1 MNQKLSLMNIDKY
14 IIKLSEQ
21 AVHASTMSGSYS
33 TTKKNSVLYNISKN
47 LDINTN
53 KIIKSNNIDIRN
65 AQKKGLSDSMIDRL
79 VLNKQSIISM
89 CEGLAKIIKIPDSVY
104 RTTKSV
110 KQKSGIM
117 VSQMRVPLGVI
128 GIIYE
133 SRPNVTIDA
142 AGLCL
147 KSGNSVILRGGS
159 ESINSNKALMV
170 SIKKALKD
178 CKYHQHSVQLI
189 DTIDRKAVTSLLSMD
204 KYIDVIIPRGGKGLI
219 EKVISCSKIPMIK
232 HLDGNC
238 HVFIDKKADFKKA
251 LSIVI
256 NSKTQRYGV
265 CNAMETLLVHKD
277 FPKKFLSIIL
287 NELLE
292 NNVEIRGCKNILKM
306 NTNIIPASVDD
317 WYKEYLAPI
326 VSIKIVKNID
336 EAINHISKYGSM
348 HTDAIVSSDKKSID
362 QFKKRVNSSSIMI
375 NTSTRYADGFEYG
388 LGAEIGISTDKLH
401 ARGPVGLIG
410 LTNLKYI
417 VDSKG
422 KIRN

>member
-1 MNQKLSLMNIDKY
+1 MNIDKY

-110 KQKSGIM
+110 KHKSGIM

-189 DTIDRKAVTSLLSMD
+189 DIIDRKAVTSLLSMD

-292 NNVEIRGCKNILKM
+292 NNVEIRGCKNTLKM

>member
-287 NELLE
+287 DELLE

>member
-21 AVHASTMSGSYS
+21 AVDASTMSGSYS

-189 DTIDRKAVTSLLSMD
+189 DIIDRKAVTSLLSMD

-287 NELLE
+287 DELLE

-348 HTDAIVSSDKKSID
+348 HTDAIISSDKKSID

>member
-21 AVHASTMSGSYS
+21 AVDASTMSGSYS

-189 DTIDRKAVTSLLSMD
+189 DIIDRKAVTSLLSMD

>member
-21 AVHASTMSGSYS
+21 AVDASTMSGSYS

-189 DTIDRKAVTSLLSMD
+189 DIIDRKAVTSLLSMD

-287 NELLE
+287 DELLE

>member
-1 MNQKLSLMNIDKY
+1 MNIDKY

-21 AVHASTMSGSYS
+21 AVDASTISGSYS

-189 DTIDRKAVTSLLSMD
+189 DIIDRKAVTSLLSMD

-287 NELLE
+287 DELLE

-348 HTDAIVSSDKKSID
+348 HTDAIISSDKKSID

>member
-1 MNQKLSLMNIDKY
+1 MNIDKY

-238 HVFIDKKADFKKA
+238 HVFIDKKADFRKA

-292 NNVEIRGCKNILKM
+292 NNVEIRGCKNTLKM

>member
-1 MNQKLSLMNIDKY
+1 MNIDKY

-21 AVHASTMSGSYS
+21 AVDASTMSGSYS

-189 DTIDRKAVTSLLSMD
+189 DIIDRKAVTSLLSMD

-287 NELLE
+287 DELLE

>member
-1 MNQKLSLMNIDKY
+1 MNIDKY

-21 AVHASTMSGSYS
+21 AVHASAMSGSYS

-79 VLNKQSIISM
+79 ILNKQSIISM

-238 HVFIDKKADFKKA
+238 HVFIDKKADFRKA

-292 NNVEIRGCKNILKM
+292 NNVEIRGCKNTLKM

>member
-21 AVHASTMSGSYS
+21 AVDASTMSGSYS

-287 NELLE
+287 DELLE

>member
-1 MNQKLSLMNIDKY
+1 MNIDKY

-21 AVHASTMSGSYS
+21 AVDASTMSGSYS

-189 DTIDRKAVTSLLSMD
+189 DIIDRKAVTSLLSMD

-348 HTDAIVSSDKKSID
+348 HTDAIISSDKKSID

>member
-1 MNQKLSLMNIDKY
+1 MNIDKY

-189 DTIDRKAVTSLLSMD
+189 DIIDRKAVTSLLSMD

-238 HVFIDKKADFKKA
+238 HVFNDKKADFRKA

>member
-21 AVHASTMSGSYS
+21 AVHASAMSGSYS

-287 NELLE
+287 DELLE

>member
-1 MNQKLSLMNIDKY
+1 MNIDKY

-21 AVHASTMSGSYS
+21 AVDASTMSGSYS

-189 DTIDRKAVTSLLSMD
+189 DIIDRKAVTSLLSMD

-238 HVFIDKKADFKKA
+238 HVFIDKKADFRKA

-292 NNVEIRGCKNILKM
+292 NNVEIRGCKNTLKI

>member
-1 MNQKLSLMNIDKY
+1 MNIDKY

-189 DTIDRKAVTSLLSMD
+189 DIIDRKAVTSLLSMD

-287 NELLE
+287 DELLE

-348 HTDAIVSSDKKSID
+348 HTDAIISSDKKSID

>member
-238 HVFIDKKADFKKA
+238 HVFIDKKADFRKA

>member
-189 DTIDRKAVTSLLSMD
+189 DIIDRKAVTSLLSMD

-326 VSIKIVKNID
+326 ISIKIVKNID

>member
-189 DTIDRKAVTSLLSMD
+189 DIIDRKAVTSLLSMD

-238 HVFIDKKADFKKA
+238 HVFIDKKADFRKA

>member
-1 MNQKLSLMNIDKY
+1 MNIDKY

-189 DTIDRKAVTSLLSMD
+189 DIIDRKAVTSLLSMD

-292 NNVEIRGCKNILKM
+292 NNVEIRGCKNTLKM

-326 VSIKIVKNID
+326 ISIKIVKNID

-348 HTDAIVSSDKKSID
+348 HTDAIISSDKKSID

>member
-1 MNQKLSLMNIDKY
+1 MNIDKY

-238 HVFIDKKADFKKA
+238 HVFIDKKADFRKA

-287 NELLE
+287 DELLE
-292 NNVEIRGCKNILKM
+292 NNVEIRGCKNTLKM

>member
-1 MNQKLSLMNIDKY
+1 MNIDKY

-47 LDINTN
+47 LDINAN
-53 KIIKSNNIDIRN
+53 KIIKSNNIDIKN

-79 VLNKQSIISM
+79 VLNKKSIVSM

-238 HVFIDKKADFKKA
+238 HVFIDKKADFRKA
-251 LSIVI
+251 RSIVI

-277 FPKKFLSIIL
+277 FPEKYLSVIID
-287 NELLE
+287 ELLE
-292 NNVEIRGCKNILKM
+292 NNVEIRGCKNILKI
-306 NTNIIPASVDD
+306 NTTIIPASEDD

-326 VSIKIVKNID
+326 VSIKIVKSID
-336 EAINHISKYGSM
+336 EAINHISEYGSS

-375 NTSTRYADGFEYG
+375 NTSTRFADGFEYG

>member
-21 AVHASTMSGSYS
+21 AVDASTMSGSYS

-238 HVFIDKKADFKKA
+238 HVFIDKKADFRKA

-292 NNVEIRGCKNILKM
+292 NNVEIRGCKNTLKM

>member
-21 AVHASTMSGSYS
+21 AVDASTMSGSYS

-189 DTIDRKAVTSLLSMD
+189 DIIDRKAVTSLLSMD

-238 HVFIDKKADFKKA
+238 HVFIDKKADFRKA

>member
-1 MNQKLSLMNIDKY
+1 MNIDKY

-189 DTIDRKAVTSLLSMD
+189 DIIDRKAVTSLLSMD

-238 HVFIDKKADFKKA
+238 HVFIDKKADFRKA

-277 FPKKFLSIIL
+277 FPKKFLNIIL

>member
-1 MNQKLSLMNIDKY
+1 MNIDKY

-189 DTIDRKAVTSLLSMD
+189 DIIDRKAVTSLLSMD

-287 NELLE
+287 DELLE

>member
-1 MNQKLSLMNIDKY
+1 MNIDKY

-189 DTIDRKAVTSLLSMD
+189 DIIDRKAVTSLLSMD

>member
-1 MNQKLSLMNIDKY
+1 MNIDKY

-21 AVHASTMSGSYS
+21 AVHASAMSGSYS

-189 DTIDRKAVTSLLSMD
+189 DIIDRKAVTSLLSMD

-292 NNVEIRGCKNILKM
+292 NNIEIRGCKNILKM

>member
-189 DTIDRKAVTSLLSMD
+189 DIIDRKAVTSLLSMD

-348 HTDAIVSSDKKSID
+348 HTDAIISSDKKSID

>member
-1 MNQKLSLMNIDKY
+1 MNIDKY

-21 AVHASTMSGSYS
+21 AVDASTMSGSYS

-238 HVFIDKKADFKKA
+238 HVFIDKKADFRKA

-292 NNVEIRGCKNILKM
+292 NNVEIRGCKNTLKM

-401 ARGPVGLIG
+401 ARGPVGLIV

>member
-189 DTIDRKAVTSLLSMD
+189 DIIDRKAVTSLLSMD

-277 FPKKFLSIIL
+277 FPKKFLSTIL

-348 HTDAIVSSDKKSID
+348 HTDAIISSDKKSID

>member
-21 AVHASTMSGSYS
+21 AVDASTMSGSYT

-238 HVFIDKKADFKKA
+238 HVFIDKKADFRKA

-292 NNVEIRGCKNILKM
+292 NNVEIRGCKNTLKM

>member
-1 MNQKLSLMNIDKY
+1 MNIDKY

-21 AVHASTMSGSYS
+21 AVDASTMSGSYS

-292 NNVEIRGCKNILKM
+292 NNVEIRGCKNTLKM

>member
-1 MNQKLSLMNIDKY
+1 MNIDKY

-348 HTDAIVSSDKKSID
+348 HTDAIISSDKKSID

>member
-1 MNQKLSLMNIDKY
+1 MNIDKY

-21 AVHASTMSGSYS
+21 AVDASTMSGSYS

>member
-1 MNQKLSLMNIDKY
+1 MNIDKY

-21 AVHASTMSGSYS
+21 AVDASTMSGSYS

-287 NELLE
+287 DELLE

>member
-1 MNQKLSLMNIDKY
+1 MNIDKY
-14 IIKLSEQ
+14 IIKLAEQ
-21 AVHASTMSGSYS
+21 ALLASSMSSSY
-33 TTKKNSVLYNISKN
+33 TTKKKNSVLQHISKN

-53 KIIKSNNIDIRN
+53 KIIKSNNIDIKN

-79 VLNKQSIISM
+79 ILNKKNILAM
-89 CEGLAKIIKIPDSVY
+89 REGLEKIIKIPDTVY
-104 RTTKSV
+104 TTTKPI

-117 VSQMRVPLGVI
+117 VSQMRVPLGVV

-159 ESINSNKALMV
+159 EAINSNKALMI
-170 SIKKALKD
+170 SIKKALRD
-178 CKYHQHSVQLI
+178 CKYHQYTVQLI
-189 DTIDRKAVTSLLSMD
+189 NTIDRKAVTSLLSMD

-219 EKVISCSKIPMIK
+219 QKVISCSKIPMIK

-238 HVFIDKKADFKKA
+238 HVFIDKKANFKDA
-251 LSIVI
+251 QSISI

-277 FPKKFLSIIL
+277 FSKKYLRIIL
-287 NELLE
+287 DELLE
-292 NNVEIRGCKNILKM
+292 NNVEIRGCKNVLKL
-306 NTNIIPASVDD
+306 NSNIHPASEDD

-326 VSIKIVKNID
+326 ISIKIVKNID
-336 EAINHISKYGSM
+336 EAINHITQYGSL
-348 HTDAIVSSDKKSID
+348 HTDAIISSDKASID
-362 QFKKRVNSSSIMI
+362 KFKKQVNSSSVMV
-375 NTSTRYADGFEYG
+375 NTSTRFADGFEYG

-401 ARGPVGLIG
+401 ARGPVGLAG